1 MSDKGIRISA
11 IPAAWQ
17 AGDLAA
23 LSPRRLASDR
33 SATSRFQPDLQLV
46 ALVTVK
52 FKPPVMLGRSPG
64 GVRIDFHAQDGM
76 VRGETIT
83 ACVRENSADYML
95 VRRDGMG
102 LLYIRATLETDDGA
116 LIAAQ
121 ETGLIDFG
129 EDGYARVAAG
139 DFPACPRLQMS
150 IKFLTEHPKY
160 QWMNRVAFLGVGH
173 ANVKEL
179 LLRYDLFAI
188 RTHSSEGG

>member
-17 AGDLAA
+17 PADLASV
-23 LSPRRLASDR
+23 SPRRLASAR
-33 SATSRFQPDLQLV
+33 AAPRFQADLQLV

-52 FKPPVMLGRSPG
+52 FKPPVMLGRCPEG
-64 GVRIDFHAQDGM
+64 FRIDFQAQEG
-76 VRGETIT
+76 VVLGEAIT

-116 LIAAQ
+116 LIAVQ

-139 DFPACPRLQMS
+139 DFPECPRLQVS

-188 RTHSSEGG
+188 RTQSIEGG